1 MGERELKLLG
11 TWVSPYVI
19 RVRVVLNQKG
29 LKYEYFEQDLTNKSE
44 LLLKY
49 NPIHKKV
56 PVLIDNDQ
64 PVCES
69 LVILQYID
77 EAWSKTGPSVLP
89 TDPYERAMARFWA
102 VYIDDKVFL
111 ASAGILKATTEEAKA
126 EKIIETMAGL
136 ELLEETF
143 KKCSKGKP
151 FFGGDTIGFL
161 DVTLGSCLVW
171 LKATEKV
178 SELTLLDGNK
188 FPKLVKWTEQFL
200 SADCVKEVMPKVEKV
215 EEYINKTLKPKWAA
229 AATSS
234 K

>member
-11 TWVSPYVI
+11 IWASPYAI

-102 VYIDDKVFL
+102 VYIDDKVV
-111 ASAGILKATTEEAKA
+111 SALGGILQATTEEAKA
-126 EKIIETMAGL
+126 NKIVETMSVL

-143 KKCSKGKP
+143 KKCSKGKS
-151 FFGGDTIGFL
+151 FFGGDIIGFL
-161 DVTLGSCLVW
+161 DVILGSYVVW
-171 LKATEKV
+171 LKATEKI
-178 SELTLLDGNK
+178 SELTLLDENK
-188 FPKLVKWTEQFL
+188 FPKLVEWTEQFL
-200 SADCVKEVMPKVEKV
+200 SADYVKEVMPEVEKV
-215 EEYINKTLKPKWAA
+215 EEFITKTVKPRWAA
-229 AATSS
+229 AASS